1 MKKIH
6 ALLLLPATANLL
18 YMHYSFY
25 YTDLLEWTL
34 KCSMVVNLFSVFF
47 DVFIRLFFFS
57 LITNGRVKTA
67 QLLTFVITLL
77 WSFVN
82 VFYGRFFYHY
92 MSLSAIGAA
101 GGLQDSFVID
111 SILTGFRWSDL
122 FYVLSIAGFILLY
135 IKTPKLKVS
144 LRTTLGLL
152 IVPLCSLPSL

>member
-6 ALLLLPATANLL
+6 ALLLLPAIANLL

-47 DVFIRLFFFS
+47 DVFILLFFFS
-57 LITNGRVKTA
+57 LITNGRVKTT

-92 MSLSAIGAA
+92 S
-101 GGLQDSFVID
+101 
-111 SILTGFRWSDL
+111 SISWFTR
-122 FYVLSIAGFILLY
+122 
-135 IKTPKLKVS
+135 
-144 LRTTLGLL
+144 
-152 IVPLCSLPSL
+152 